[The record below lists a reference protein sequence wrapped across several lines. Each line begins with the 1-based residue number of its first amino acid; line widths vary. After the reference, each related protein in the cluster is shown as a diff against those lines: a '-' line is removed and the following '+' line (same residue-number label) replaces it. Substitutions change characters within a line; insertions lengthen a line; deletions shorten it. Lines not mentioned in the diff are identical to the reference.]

1 MHRTLEFITA
11 TSSGLVELVFTYV
24 IDRYTSGNE
33 LEPNM
38 TTRAVVYNLA
48 ENICQILINPASFGE
63 QHRLGWLSACS
74 DGGIQMSSSLQASV
88 YNGFDLC
95 TVCLVEGFRI
105 SR

>member
-63 QHRLGWLSACS
+63 QHRPACS

-88 YNGFDLC
+88 YNGFDISIAATKLDY
-95 TVCLVEGFRI
+95 FRYY
-105 SR
+105 R